1 MEPGQVN
8 LSPWTPNFFF
18 FSIQDGHTG
27 KLLACT
33 VAVSPCFVASL
44 QQRAPDELILV
55 VINFCSPV
63 FLMTIHPLV
72 IFTSIWGQSISHR
85 FQHQFK
91 LNHNV
96 RY

>member
-1 MEPGQVN
+1 MELGQVN
-8 LSPWTPNFFF
+8 LLFGLQTLIISFP
-18 FSIQDGHTG
+18 IQDGHTS

-33 VAVSPCFVASL
+33 VAVSPCFTASL
-44 QQRAPDELILV
+44 LQRAADELILV
-55 VINFCSPV
+55 VINFLLPCFSNDDSP
-63 FLMTIHPLV
+63 TGY
-72 IFTSIWGQSISHR
+72 IWGQSISHR